1 MLLTITTTH
10 RPATDLGH
18 LLHKHP
24 NRCQSFPIPHG
35 TAHVFYPEATDARCT
50 AALLLDI
57 DPIDLVRKPRGGHTR
72 PSFALRDYVNER
84 PYVASSMMSTALRT
98 VFGTAL
104 AGTCKD
110 RPDLAKARIPLEIR
124 LPVVA
129 DATRGE
135 LVHQLFEPMGYA
147 VTTRLLPAVAVSGD
161 EDGPPFC
168 SVEMQ
173 AAARLSEALAHL
185 YILIPVLDDQ
195 KHYWVGEEE
204 VDKLVRYGK
213 GWLEG
218 HPLREQI
225 ALRYL
230 RYQRRLSRTALAA
243 LDREAPSQTGVSK
256 ALPPGREGTL
266 EISLSEQ
273 RYTAAVA
280 ALQEMHARTVLDLG
294 CGEGRL
300 VERLVREPIA
310 ERIVGCDVSSRA
322 LRQARRRLE
331 RRGVVPGPGRRV
343 DLIHGSA
350 LYLDERFRG
359 FDAIAVIDVLEHLEP
374 ERIDAFVRVVFG
386 DAAPHGIVLTTP
398 NAEYNAL
405 FPALPRGGHRH
416 IDHRFEWTR
425 NEFAAWAGEVA
436 DRCGYSVSVRGI
448 GAEDEIHGQPTQ
460 IAVFRR

>member
-10 RPATDLGH
+10 RPATDLGY

-24 NRCQSFPIPHG
+24 ARCQSFPIPHG

-110 RPDLAKARIPLEIR
+110 RPNLVKERIPLEVG

-135 LVHQLFEPMGYA
+135 LVHQLFEPMGYSVA
-147 VTTRLLPAVAVSGD
+147 TRPLPPVSVSGA
-161 EDGPPFC
+161 EDGPAFC
-168 SVEMQ
+168 AVEMRTV
-173 AAARLSEALAHL
+173 ARLSEALAHL
-185 YILIPVLDDQ
+185 YVLIPVLDDQ
-195 KHYWVGEEE
+195 KHYWVGDEE
-204 VDKLVRYGK
+204 VDKLVRHGK

-230 RYQRRLSRTALAA
+230 RHQRRLARSALAA
-243 LDREAPSQTGVSK
+243 LDSGMSPSITGHEPLARDRGEPS
-256 ALPPGREGTL
+256 ET
-266 EISLSEQ
+266 SLGEQ
-273 RYTAAVA
+273 RHAAVVA
-280 ALQEMHARTVLDLG
+280 ALRETHARTVLDLG

-300 VERLVREPIA
+300 IERLLGGSIA
-310 ERIVGCDVSSRA
+310 RRIVGCDVSSRA
-322 LRQARRRLE
+322 LRQARKRLR
-331 RRGVVPGPGRRV
+331 RRGAIPGPGRRV
-343 DLIHGSA
+343 NLIHGSA

-359 FDAIAVIDVLEHLEP
+359 FDAVAVIDVLEHLEP

-386 DAAPHGIVLTTP
+386 DAKPHDVVLTTP

-405 FPALPRGGHRH
+405 FPSLPQGDHRH
-416 IDHRFEWTR
+416 TDHRFEWTR
-425 NEFAAWAGEVA
+425 SEFAAWAGGVA
-436 DRCGYSVSVRGI
+436 DRYGYSVSVRGI
-448 GAEDEIHGQPTQ
+448 GAEHEIHGQPTQ
-460 IAVFRR
+460 MAVFRR